1 MSEAEAVAMMEKP
14 DAKASSIGDDEI
26 VPKLATSSSSG
37 DDDIVP
43 KLTTK
48 EAKPSLND
56 AGLET

>member
-1 MSEAEAVAMMEKP
+1 MMEKP

-26 VPKLATSSSSG
+26 VPELATSSSSG